1 MFLRRGA
8 GAVLNQS
15 IVLKDTQCRFVVFDL
30 LKTVTEPLGMR
41 RACPARSPH
50 REGGSLGTSNVI

>member
-15 IVLKDTQCRFVVFDL
+15 IVRKDTQCRFVVFDL
-30 LKTVTEPLGMR
+30 I
-41 RACPARSPH
+41 ASH
-50 REGGSLGTSNVI
+50 